1 MKEYEI
7 MLVSVI
13 PIGNSRGIRIPKN
26 IITEL
31 KIEDKVEMEVQDNEI
46 VIRRSGKR
54 PRQGWDE
61 SFSKMHEL
69 SEDKLLIPDT
79 LENNSF
85 KWE

>member
-1 MKEYEI
+1 

-31 KIEDKVEMEVQDNEI
+31 NIEDKVEMEVQDNKI
-46 VIRRSGKR
+46 VISRIGKR

-61 SFSKMHEL
+61 SFSEMHKL
-69 SEDKLLIPDT
+69 SEDELLISGT
-79 LENNSF
+79 LESNSF
-85 KWE
+85 EWK

>member
-1 MKEYEI
+1 

-31 KIEDKVEMEVQDNEI
+31 NIEDKVEMEVQDNEI
-46 VIRRSGKR
+46 VIRRIGKR

-61 SFSKMHEL
+61 LFSKMHKL
-69 SEDKLLIPDT
+69 SEDKLLVSDI
-79 LENNSF
+79 LENDSF
-85 KWE
+85 EWE

>member
-1 MKEYEI
+1 

-13 PIGNSRGIRIPKN
+13 AIGNSRGIRIPKN

-31 KIEDKVEMEVQDNEI
+31 NIEDKVEMKVQNNEI
-46 VIRRSGKR
+46 VIRRNEKQ

-61 SFSKMHEL
+61 SFSKMHKL
-69 SEDKLLIPDT
+69 SEDKLLISDA
-79 LENNSF
+79 LESNSF